1 MAEKKRA
8 LGKGLS
14 ALLKNPETDIT
25 SLESNKDLIKVAGSI
40 SEININQIRLTLI

>member
-14 ALLKNPETDIT
+14 ALLKDPETDIT
-25 SLESNKDLIKVAGSI
+25 SLESNKDLI
-40 SEININQIRLTLI
+40 NPTLANSQDLFE